1 MHHATMQRDEGNF
14 EFETHEHT
22 DCVPYIARY
31 STQQDDGNFEIHIH
45 TNPSSDDG
53 PVLPPKGDLDRWRNV
68 KWWSDDFTKK

>member
-1 MHHATMQRDEGNF
+1 LKYGSCTYESHGT
-14 EFETHEHT
+14 TH
-22 DCVPYIARY
+22 
-31 STQQDDGNFEIHIH
+31 STPQDDGNFEIHIH